1 MKLPTNLDLV
11 AFEKTSCQSSHTI
24 LMACLVARKWAEV
37 RKWGSIIAHFPIYP
51 NTGKGK

>member
-1 MKLPTNLDLV
+1 M
-11 AFEKTSCQSSHTI
+11 I
-24 LMACLVARKWAEV
+24 LMEEEEVLIDLRNKACLVARKWAEV